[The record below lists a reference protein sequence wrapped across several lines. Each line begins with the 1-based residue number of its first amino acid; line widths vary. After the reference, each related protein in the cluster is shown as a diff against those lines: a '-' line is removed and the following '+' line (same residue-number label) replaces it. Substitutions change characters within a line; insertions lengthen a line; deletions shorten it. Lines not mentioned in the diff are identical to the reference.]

1 RMAQRLHLVCSPE
14 HHLRHHRDHTVRY
27 CVINGWANYPCD
39 SLRLWSRLERL
50 VTATTGRTPRADD
63 AEWQRKLND
72 TGIFV
77 ETPRPAG

>member
-1 RMAQRLHLVCSPE
+1 ME
-14 HHLRHHRDHTVRY
+14 
-27 CVINGWANYPCD
+27 WANYPCD

-72 TGIFV
+72 IGIFV
-77 ETPRPAG
+77 GTPRPAG